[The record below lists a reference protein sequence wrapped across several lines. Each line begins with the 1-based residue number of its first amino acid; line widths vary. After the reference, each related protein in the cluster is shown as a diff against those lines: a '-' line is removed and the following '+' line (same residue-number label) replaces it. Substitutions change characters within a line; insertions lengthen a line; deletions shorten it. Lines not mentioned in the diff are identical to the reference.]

1 MTRRLS
7 RHFRLQQDQ
16 HDCGVTC
23 LRNILAYYR
32 ADLSVEKLREWSGA
46 SAHGTTLLGLHQA
59 ATQAGFTAQG
69 AQAGSV
75 DDLQEVRYPCILPV
89 TINDAVL
96 HYVVYYPEEKTD
108 YLLLGDPA
116 IGLIRMKKQ
125 ELEKIWTSRAVL
137 LLEPGA
143 NLSRWQRQRQKKMS
157 WLGRTLKEDIHLLYT
172 AVIVG
177 ILCALLNLST
187 AVFSQ
192 RLVDHIL
199 PGRRRQELYIG
210 LLLMG
215 LLLIIKSLLSRA
227 RQFLLIRQGY
237 GFNTRL
243 TGNFFKSILY
253 LDKPFFDNR
262 KTGDLIARLNDTLR
276 IQQAMSYIL
285 GEMSIQSLVLLA
297 TLLLL
302 FIYSW
307 QIGVFCLLM
316 LPVIYGVVKYFEKQI
331 ILEQRSV
338 LLAHARNESNYVD
351 TIRGI
356 HTVKVMNK
364 ENLFAGIARDIFA
377 AFQGA
382 VWQLGKVRVRFS
394 TVLEITAAL
403 FGLTIIA
410 WGASGT
416 LNGSLHIGQLIAI
429 LQLSGLLMQTA
440 VQVALTNLQVQEAV
454 VALDRMYEF
463 TMLAPEYDPAIA
475 DHDQASC
482 GDQAAG
488 RDPIEFRKLSMQH
501 VGFRHPGRKLL
512 LKDITLEVEKGEII
526 AIAGESGQGK
536 STLLQLLQKFYP
548 GEGGPILINDVDL
561 KNIDTMTW
569 RKLIG
574 VVPQEIA
581 IFSGSLLANICLDH
595 SPEHVDKVPQ
605 FCKKFGFDRWFE
617 AFPQGYATILGEGG
631 VALSGGQKQ
640 LLALARC
647 LYANPQLI
655 LLDEP
660 TAAMDAATE
669 QFVIDVLLQFKE
681 QAAMLIIS
689 HKDSLTGMADRLYL
703 LDKGITSPVQR
714 KNYDPIGLSSFHEMA
729 TLFLTLVPSE
739 QHPPYHRGRRTTS
752 Y

>member
-1 MTRRLS
+1 MTRKLP

-16 HDCGVTC
+16 HDCGVAC
-23 LRNILAYYR
+23 LRNILEYYQ

-46 SAHGTTLLGLHQA
+46 STHGTTLLGLHQA
-59 ATQAGFTAQG
+59 AKQAGFIPQG

-75 DDLQEVRYPCILPV
+75 DDLQEVQYPCILPV
-89 TINDAVL
+89 TINEAML
-96 HYVVYYPEEKTD
+96 HYMVYYPEENTD
-108 YLLLGDPA
+108 FLLLGDPA

-125 ELEKIWTSRAVL
+125 ELEKIWTSRTVL
-137 LLEPGA
+137 LLTPGE
-143 NLSRWQRQRQKKMS
+143 NLSRWQRQRQKKLS

-177 ILCALLNLST
+177 IICALLNLST
-187 AVFSQ
+187 AIFSQ

-210 LLLMG
+210 LVLMA
-215 LLLIIKSLLSRA
+215 LLLVIKSLLSRA

-243 TGNFFKSILY
+243 TGNFFKNILY

-307 QIGVFCLLM
+307 HIGVFCLLM
-316 LPVIYGVVKYFEKQI
+316 LPIIYGIVKYFEKQI

-338 LLAHARNESNYVD
+338 LIAHARNESNYVD

-356 HTVKVMNK
+356 HTIKVMCR

-394 TVLEITAAL
+394 TVLEITASL

-410 WGASGT
+410 WGALGT
-416 LNGSLHIGQLIAI
+416 LNGSLHIGQMIAI
-429 LQLSGLLMQTA
+429 LQLSGLLMTTA

-463 TMLAPEYDPAIA
+463 TMLEPEYDPAIVN
-475 DHDQASC
+475 SL
-482 GDQAAG
+482 
-488 RDPIEFRKLSMQH
+488 PLEFHKLSMLQ

-512 LKDITLEVEKGEII
+512 LKDITLELEKGEII
-526 AIAGESGQGK
+526 AITGESGQGK

-548 GEGGPILINDVDL
+548 GEGGSIFINDMDL
-561 KNIDTMTW
+561 RSIDTMAW

-574 VVPQEIA
+574 IVPQEIA
-581 IFSGSLLANICLDH
+581 IFSGSLLANICMDH
-595 SPEHVDKVPQ
+595 SPEHADKVPQ

-660 TAAMDAATE
+660 TAAMDTATE
-669 QFVIDVLLQFKE
+669 AFVIDILLQFKK

-689 HKDSLTGMADRLYL
+689 HKDSLTGMADRIYL
-703 LDKGITSPVQR
+703 LDKGVTSPVRR
-714 KNYDPIGLSSFHEMA
+714 KNYDPIGLYVIS
-729 TLFLTLVPSE
+729 
-739 QHPPYHRGRRTTS
+739 
-752 Y
+752 